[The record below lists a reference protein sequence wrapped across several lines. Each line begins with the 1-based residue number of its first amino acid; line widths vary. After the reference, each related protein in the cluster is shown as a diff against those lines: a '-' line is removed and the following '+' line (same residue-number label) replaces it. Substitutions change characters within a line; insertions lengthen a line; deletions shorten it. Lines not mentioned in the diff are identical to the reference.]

1 MNLRPRA
8 RRVAPFIGVF
18 LLLAAA
24 APSASAG
31 TAEDEKAVAAI
42 DTQYQAAVAKNDAAA
57 MDRILADD
65 FILVTGKGKVYTKA
79 DLLKE
84 ARDAKTTYERQ
95 DDIDQKVRVYGDT
108 AVVTARLRA
117 KGTEEGKPFE
127 YSLWFSD
134 TYVRTPSG
142 WRYVFGQASTR
153 LPQEN

>member
-1 MNLRPRA
+1 MKIAAWMGL
-8 RRVAPFIGVF
+8 V
-18 LLLAAA
+18 LLIAAA
-24 APSASAG
+24 ASAG
-31 TAEDEKAVAAI
+31 TAEDEKAVAAL
-42 DTQYQAAVAKNDAAA
+42 DTQYQAAVAKNDAAT

-65 FILVTGKGKVYTKA
+65 FILVTGKGKVYTKV

-95 DDIDQKVRVYGDT
+95 DDTDQRVRVYGDT